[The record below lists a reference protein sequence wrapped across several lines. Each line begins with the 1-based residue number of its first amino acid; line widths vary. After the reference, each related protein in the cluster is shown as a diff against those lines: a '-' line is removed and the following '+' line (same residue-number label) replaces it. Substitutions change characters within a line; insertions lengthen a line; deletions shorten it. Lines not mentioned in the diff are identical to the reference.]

1 MKVPNG
7 AGRRDLKEPPAG
19 ADILRMSLPE
29 STRSDIRRTA
39 SVAALAAYIGVAAAL
54 YQTDTRVEATGKALS
69 VRHHAIEARL
79 LGLSASLD
87 NLEKTGGPS
96 SSTLASRIREQKDQT
111 NEERRES
118 AREVETWKEQS
129 SAWSIQRW
137 FVLAFATLAFLP
149 VVLWGLQSWGI
160 WARDKRV
167 NRSTDV

>member
-1 MKVPNG
+1 MV
-7 AGRRDLKEPPAG
+7 AGRGALKEPPAG
-19 ADILRMSLPE
+19 ADIPGMKLPE
-29 STRSDIRRTA
+29 PTRSDIRRTA

-54 YQTDTRVEATGKALS
+54 YQTDTRVQAAGKALS
-69 VRHHAIEARL
+69 VSHHAIEARL
-79 LGLSASLD
+79 LSLSASLD
-87 NLEKTGGPS
+87 NLERTGGPS
-96 SSTLASRIREQKDQT
+96 SSTLASRIRVQKDQT

-129 SAWSIQRW
+129 GAWSIQRW

-160 WARDKRV
+160 WARDKRL

>member
-1 MKVPNG
+1 MER
-7 AGRRDLKEPPAG
+7 AGTLKEPPAG
-19 ADILRMSLPE
+19 ADIPGMSLPE
-29 STRSDIRRTA
+29 STRSDIRRTV

-54 YQTDTRVEATGKALS
+54 YQADNRIEATGKSLS
-69 VRHHAIEARL
+69 MKHHAIEARL
-79 LGLSASLD
+79 LSLSASLD

-96 SSTLASRIREQKDQT
+96 SSSLASQLRATKDRT

-129 SAWSIQRW
+129 GAWSIQRW

-160 WARDKRV
+160 WARDKRL